1 MDTPDTGAASAES
14 RGAWNANAAFWDE
27 RMGDDGN
34 DFVNV
39 LIWPPTERLL
49 AVRPGERVLDA
60 CCGNGVYARR
70 LAALGAHV
78 LAFDFADELVARARR
93 RTAQFAGQVECR
105 VLDATDEAALL
116 ALGEPQFDAAICQMA
131 LMDMAEIT
139 PLFRALSCLLHPGGR
154 FVFSIMHPAF
164 NNPYVV
170 HVAEVEDR
178 EGDIRTVYSVK
189 TPRYMTP
196 GTAHGLAI
204 LGQPK
209 AQLYFH
215 RPLRDVLG
223 AGFAAGFVVDAL
235 EESAFP
241 ADHPI
246 GRNPL
251 AWGANYSE
259 IPPVLIVRM
268 RPGGSLVSV

>member
-1 MDTPDTGAASAES
+1 MNGEQAHAHQES
-14 RGAWNANAAFWDE
+14 RATWNANAAYWDE

-49 AVRPGERVLDA
+49 AVQPGELVLDA

-70 LAALGAHV
+70 LAALGARV
-78 LAFDFADELVARARR
+78 LAFDFSEAMVARACQ
-93 RTAQFAGQVECR
+93 RTAQYVNQVECR
-105 VLDATDEAALL
+105 VLDGTDEAALL
-116 ALGEPQFDAAICQMA
+116 ALGERQFDAAICQMA
-131 LMDMAEIT
+131 LMDMAEVA
-139 PLFRALSCLLHPGGR
+139 PLFRALSRLLRPGGR

-164 NNPYVV
+164 NNPYIVQ
-170 HVAEVEDR
+170 VAETEDCD
-178 EGDIRTVYSVK
+178 GSLKTVYSVK

-196 GTAHGLAI
+196 GMAHGLAI
-204 LGQPK
+204 RGQPR

-215 RPLRDVLG
+215 RPLQDVLG

-235 EESAFP
+235 EERAFP
-241 ADHPI
+241 ADHPA

-259 IPPVLIVRM
+259 IPPVLMARM
-268 RPGGSLVSV
+268 RLIT